1 MDTILIPHFSTII
14 FSFHHKTFT
23 SLSTVKSYFQKKKF
37 RTLSELMQ
45 TKTIQQNALPSLS
58 KQITRNCSLC
68 RGTIYIGLLHIIPV
82 SISVLLNCLGGAG
95 AVTPHWKAACAH
107 WPWCPGSKHSQ
118 CPGSDPALQAH
129 GQLQGTV
136 TLTTLQAP
144 AAACCH
150 APKQPLSTAPRH

>member
-1 MDTILIPHFSTII
+1 
-14 FSFHHKTFT
+14 
-23 SLSTVKSYFQKKKF
+23 
-37 RTLSELMQ
+37 MQ
-45 TKTIQQNALPSLS
+45 TKTIQQNVLPLLP

-118 CPGSDPALQAH
+118 CPGSDQALQAH

-150 APKQPLSTAPRH
+150 APKQPLSTAPRHQAELTACLLVAIITPGFSANYDGVHGLTCILWLSRVLVFAR